1 MAALHITLGQLKA
14 FEAVARLGSFS
25 RAAEELHVTQPAV
38 SKKIRMLQEEVGLS
52 LLEHVGKR
60 LYLTD
65 AGREL
70 LTTCGDWLETW
81 SRFEQSI
88 ADMKGLKQG
97 HLRLAVVTTSKYF
110 MPRVLGPFCD
120 LYPGIDI
127 AMQVVNRDRVLER
140 LARNSDDLYV
150 MGVPPEGAEIESERL
165 MENPLIVLAPAF
177 HPWAHR
183 RKIPFT
189 ELADVA
195 FVMREKGSGTRM
207 TVEREFQRR
216 GVPLRIKLELGSNEA
231 IKQAV
236 AGGLGL
242 SILSRSTIR
251 LDMAQSELVE
261 LDVEGFP
268 IRRSWYMVW
277 PRGKQLSVVARTFLE
292 FLRGHI
298 DLLAVP
304 SGIPPARPTR
314 TRIKRAGAGGNV
326 HPNRSGRR

>member
-1 MAALHITLGQLKA
+1 MSGLRITLGQLKA

-38 SKKIRMLQEEVGLS
+38 SKKIRMLQEEVGLPI
-52 LLEHVGKR
+52 LEHVGKR
-60 LYLTD
+60 LHLTD

-70 LTTCGDWLETW
+70 LSTCGDWLETW
-81 SRFEQSI
+81 GRFEQSI

-97 HLRLAVVTTSKYF
+97 RLRLAVVTTSKYF

-150 MGVPPEGAEIESERL
+150 MGVPPERAEIESERL
-165 MENPLIVLAPAF
+165 MENPLVVLAPAF
-177 HPWAHR
+177 HPWASR
-183 RKIPFT
+183 RRIPFAD
-189 ELADVA
+189 LANAA
-195 FVMREKGSGTRM
+195 FVMREQGSGTRM
-207 TVEREFQRR
+207 TVEREFEERAT
-216 GVPLRIKLELGSNEA
+216 PLRIKLELGSNEA

-242 SILSRSTIR
+242 AILSRSTVR
-251 LDMAQSELVE
+251 LDTAQSELVE

-268 IRRSWYMVW
+268 IRRAWYVVW
-277 PRGKQLSVVARTFLE
+277 PRGKQLSVVAKTFLV
-292 FLRGHI
+292 FLHEHTE
-298 DLLAVP
+298 LLTAVTGVQSRSSTEKACKP
-304 SGIPPARPTR
+304 PTRRSRPAR
-314 TRIKRAGAGGNV
+314 
-326 HPNRSGRR
+326 RS